1 MKKISI
7 TDIGDFK
14 LGNAENSEKGTGCT
28 VIICEEG
35 AVGGVDV
42 RGGGPATRETDL
54 LRSENTVNAV
64 NAVVLSGGSAF
75 GLEAASG
82 VMRELA
88 DMKIG
93 FDVGDDIVVP
103 IVCGAALYDLPVGE
117 KAFPDIYMGAQAVR
131 NAFAGSFARG
141 NHGAGTGATVGKL
154 KGYDRAMKT
163 GLGTFACGD
172 GVIEVG
178 AIAAVNAVGDIY
190 NGAGN
195 IIAGLRSEDGESI
208 YGTIKTL
215 KSMVHDKI
223 SQTEESVSFVN
234 KSDLKEALAAAAKQ
248 FEEESHTEKPVQEV
262 AAEELPAEPEIVA
275 EEPAAEP
282 VAEFVFQAPVEEPA
296 AEFSG
301 KESADVTEEPAEQA
315 EETAE
320 SIEEQT
326 ETFEEPAAEAAEPET
341 VIQEEPQEE
350 LSETPEDEL
359 QAENVSEPAPAAEVF
374 EEPAEEAAEAPEE
387 EFIPK
392 TPYVNT
398 AAENYREYAEISIP
412 VEETSE
418 VQAEETSE
426 VPEEEIFAEPEEE
439 AFVESAE
446 EISEE
451 AEEPEE
457 PAEAF
462 EEPQEEFV
470 PEAEPETESVSEPA
484 PVEEVFEIPAEEAPE
499 APEEAVFTEPEEE
512 FSVESAEEISEEAE
526 EPVETFE
533 EPQAHEEYVPEEE
546 PETESVSEPA
556 PAEEVFEATAE
567 EAPEAPEE
575 ELPEEPVEEVPD
587 FLKEA
592 EEEEEEIEEP
602 VVLTRE
608 DMGYDIVF
616 NTTISCLITNA
627 ALTKSQ
633 ANKLAS
639 ILHDAYARAIKPV
652 HGTLDGDT
660 VFVLATGKQKV
671 NFDAFAALATDVLQ
685 YAIIDGAMSAES
697 AYGLPSA
704 RDMR

>member
-103 IVCGAALYDLPVGE
+103 IVCGASLYDLPVGE

-172 GVIEVG
+172 GIVEVG
-178 AIAAVNAVGDIY
+178 AVAAVNAVGDIY

-215 KSMVHDKI
+215 KSMVHDKV
-223 SQTEESVSFVN
+223 SQTEESVTFVN

-248 FEEESHTEKPVQEV
+248 FEEESQTEKLALEIPV
-262 AAEELPAEPEIVA
+262 EEAPAEPEAVP
-275 EEPAAEP
+275 EEPAAET
-282 VAEFVFQAPVEEPA
+282 VAEFVFQAPVEELS
-296 AEFSG
+296 EKSTV
-301 KESADVTEEPAEQA
+301 EDV
-315 EETAE
+315 
-320 SIEEQT
+320 
-326 ETFEEPAAEAAEPET
+326 PET
-341 VIQEEPQEE
+341 I
-350 LSETPEDEL
+350 
-359 QAENVSEPAPAAEVF
+359 
-374 EEPAEEAAEAPEE
+374 EEAAEEAEEVPESSEEPAGSFEEPEEAEEPENPEEPEAELPEEPYDEFAPEYTEAEPEAEE
-387 EFIPK
+387 EFIPE
-392 TPYVNT
+392 TPAVNT
-398 AAENYREYAEISIP
+398 AEENYREYAEISIP
-412 VEETSE
+412 VVT
-418 VQAEETSE
+418 AEQEC
-426 VPEEEIFAEPEEE
+426 PEEITEEPVEEACQEPEEE
-439 AFVESAE
+439 LSEPEAEYIAEEIQPEDAAEVPAEESFEESAE
-446 EISEE
+446 
-451 AEEPEE
+451 
-457 PAEAF
+457 EAF
-462 EEPQEEFV
+462 EEPADAFTE
-470 PEAEPETESVSEPA
+470 PEADYA
-484 PVEEVFEIPAEEAPE
+484 AEEAPAEVVSE
-499 APEEAVFTEPEEE
+499 APAEETFDETAMEAAEEE
-512 FSVESAEEISEEAE
+512 PAELFEEPQEVFPEPHETSEESAEEVPEFIEEA
-526 EPVETFE
+526 
-533 EPQAHEEYVPEEE
+533 
-546 PETESVSEPA
+546 
-556 PAEEVFEATAE
+556 
-567 EAPEAPEE
+567 
-575 ELPEEPVEEVPD
+575 
-587 FLKEA
+587 
-592 EEEEEEIEEP
+592 EEEIEEP

-660 VFVLATGKQKV
+660 VFVLATGKQQV

-704 RDMR
+704 RDMK